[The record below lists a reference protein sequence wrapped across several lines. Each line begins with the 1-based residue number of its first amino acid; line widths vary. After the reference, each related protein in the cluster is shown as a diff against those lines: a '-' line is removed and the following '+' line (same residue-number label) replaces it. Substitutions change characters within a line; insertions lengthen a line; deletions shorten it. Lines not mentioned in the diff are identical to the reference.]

1 MPTTSCERRPVMAI
15 TKCRIWVIPVNLFT
29 APPRVMSQCARTS
42 DWMAR
47 AGLDGQRAGSNKGPS
62 IMSKYVTFKLVPVVG
77 AVLALALT
85 AAEPAHAARNDAC
98 ATARAIFRANMN
110 EARFWIGVADQFA
123 ANGNETSANQASNEA
138 NFFLGQAAGALNE
151 MSDAC

>member
-1 MPTTSCERRPVMAI
+1 
-15 TKCRIWVIPVNLFT
+15 
-29 APPRVMSQCARTS
+29 
-42 DWMAR
+42 
-47 AGLDGQRAGSNKGPS
+47 
-62 IMSKYVTFKLVPVVG
+62 MSKYITFKLVPVVG

-123 ANGNETSANQASNEA
+123 AAGNETSANQASNEA
-138 NFFLGQAAGALNE
+138 NFFLGQAEGALND
-151 MSDAC
+151 MSNACS